1 LKLIIVESPAKART
15 ITRFLDANYIV
26 TSSYGHIRDLPA
38 SAKDIPARY
47 KNEPWSRL
55 GVNIDDNYAPIYIV
69 SPDSRAQV
77 AELKK
82 QLKQA
87 DEILLATDEDREG
100 EAISWH
106 LLEVLEPKVPVRRI
120 TFHEITREAI
130 LAALAN
136 PREIDM
142 QLVRAQEGRRILD
155 RLYGYSLSPVLWK
168 KVRTKLSAG
177 RVQSVAVRLVVEKE
191 EERQAF
197 HVARYCDVEA
207 TLAGDGLEF
216 SARLTTVDGRRV
228 AGSKDFDPA
237 TGKLKGGES
246 RLQLDEPAAAAI
258 AADALKGVPWKVAAV
273 ERKESTQRPS
283 PPFTTSTLQ
292 QAASGRLKMTPQ
304 RVMRVA
310 QRLYEGVG
318 DFPEGLITYM
328 RTDSLTLSEGALGEA
343 AKLIERDFGAA
354 YTNGPRRYKTQSK
367 SAQEAHEAI
376 RPTHVSRTPA
386 SIAGKLDKDD
396 LAVYTLIWNRTVASQ
411 MADAKLDKTA
421 ADLVANA
428 GGRDLVF
435 RANGS
440 VVKFPGFLK
449 VYGDRGQDALL
460 PDLIE
465 GQAIGG
471 EAAAQPGG
479 VDVNRVEHAAH
490 ETQPPAR
497 YTEASLIKKLEEE
510 GIGRP
515 STYASVIATIQSREY
530 VAKKGG
536 ALLPTYIGMAVT
548 HLLREHFNRYVDV
561 AFTARMEEELDQIA
575 AGERDWVE
583 FLDSFYRGGNGEAG
597 LEKDISAGLDRIE
610 FPRIHV
616 GDDPETGAP
625 IVLRIGRNYV
635 SVNVEGDDE
644 RRATVPIDMLIDELT
659 PESALKLILDRDRS
673 RAPIGVH
680 PETGQNIY
688 ALTGPFGPYLQL
700 GEQEGDAKPKRIS
713 LGAKTD
719 LATINLD
726 YALRLLS
733 LPRLI
738 GTDPASGKPVRAGLG
753 RFGPYVECERVF
765 ASVATVDILFTVTLE
780 DALERIKNKNRRPV
794 LRELGPHPETGLP
807 MVICKGRYGPYV
819 TDGKLNGTIGRDTDP
834 EEVSVADAVA
844 MLAAAA
850 VRAAEGG
857 GRPARRGA
865 RKVTKKPATKK
876 TARKSTAKK
885 TTAKATGAKKST
897 AKKSTAK
904 KTTTKKTSTKK
915 TTTKKTAAKKSTESG
930 TA

>member
-1 LKLIIVESPAKART
+1 MKLIIVESPAKART
-15 ITRFLDANYIV
+15 ITRFLDANYTV

-55 GVNIDDNYAPIYIV
+55 GVNIDDRYAPIYIV

-82 QLKQA
+82 KLKQA

-130 LAALAN
+130 LEALAN
-136 PREIDM
+136 PRELDM

-197 HVARYCDVEA
+197 RVAKYCDVEA
-207 TLAGDGLEF
+207 TLAAGDHEF
-216 SARLTTVDGRRV
+216 GARLTNVDDRRV
-228 AGSKDFDPA
+228 AGSKDFDPT
-237 TGKLKGGES
+237 TGQLKGGDS
-246 RLQLDEPAAAAI
+246 RLQLDESTAAVI
-258 AADALKGVPWKVAAV
+258 AADALAGVPWKVAAV
-273 ERKESTQRPS
+273 ERKETTQRPS

-304 RVMRVA
+304 RVMRIA

-328 RTDSLTLSEGALGEA
+328 RTDSLTLSEGALAEA
-343 AKLIERDFGAA
+343 AKLIERDFGPQ

-421 ADLVANA
+421 VDLAAKA
-428 GGRDLVF
+428 GGRDLLF

-460 PDLIE
+460 PHLDE

-471 EAAAQPGG
+471 EAARKPGG
-479 VDVNRVEHAAH
+479 VDVTAVAHVAH

-536 ALLPTYIGMAVT
+536 ALLPTYIGIAVT

-583 FLDSFYRGGNGEAG
+583 FLDRFYRGGGGEAG

-616 GDDPETGAP
+616 GDDPATGAP

-644 RRATVPIDMLIDELT
+644 RRATVPVDMLIDELT
-659 PESALKLILDRDRS
+659 PESALKLITQRDRS
-673 RAPIGVH
+673 REPIGVH

-719 LATINLD
+719 LSTIDLD
-726 YALRLLS
+726 YALKLLS
-733 LPRLI
+733 LPRLV
-738 GTDPASGKPVRAGLG
+738 GADPATGKPVRAGLG
-753 RFGPYVECERVF
+753 RFGPYVECDRVF
-765 ASVATVDILFTVTLE
+765 ASVASVDVLFSVTLE
-780 DALERIKNKNRRPV
+780 DALERIRNKNRRPV

-807 MVICKGRYGPYV
+807 LVICKGRYGPYV

-834 EEVSVADAVA
+834 EEVSVADAVSL
-844 MLAAAA
+844 LAAAA

-857 GRPARRGA
+857 GRPARRGG
-865 RKVTKKPATKK
+865 RKVAKKAVTKKVV
-876 TARKSTAKK
+876 
-885 TTAKATGAKKST
+885 AKKST
-897 AKKSTAK
+897 TKKVAKKAT
-904 KTTTKKTSTKK
+904 TKK
-915 TTTKKTAAKKSTESG
+915 TTTKTTGATKVAKKASTRKPAARKAPGSG